1 MEARTYIAID
11 LKSFY
16 ASVECADR
24 KLDPLTTNLVVADL
38 SRTEKTICLAVS
50 PSLKAHGIPGRPR
63 LFEVVQKVREIN
75 RARLAA
81 YRRRQR
87 DPNVPFSAESFD
99 AEALARDDSLELSY
113 VTAVPRM
120 ARYMEVSSQIYGI
133 YLKYVSKEDVIVYSI
148 DEVFIDATAYLRTYK
163 MTAGELAMAMI
174 REVLY
179 TTGITATA
187 GIGTNLFLAKVAMD
201 VVAKHTEPDENGV
214 RMAELDEQSFRR
226 LLWDHK
232 PLTDIWRIG
241 PGIARKLEANGMH
254 TLGDV
259 ARMSVTKTPVRA
271 VLERPRKNESA
282 VQIFRSGEDLLYRL
296 FGVNAELLIDHAWGW
311 EPCTVDVIK
320 QYRPVSS
327 SRGSGQVLHE
337 PYSVEKARIIVTEMA
352 DDLSLELVRKGLAAD
367 RIELSIGYDRESL
380 TERDGR
386 YYDRA
391 GRLYSGGLSRD
402 PYGRIQPKH
411 TGGGKKLPLP
421 TASTKQIVEAAL
433 AVYDEQTNPALLVR
447 RVNVAALNV
456 ISETEAEAIRAE
468 AAKPPAQL
476 SFFTDEAALAAEQ
489 AEAAALHARERNLQR
504 ALLEIKDRFG
514 KNAILKGVNYEE
526 GARGRER
533 NAEVGGHRA

>member
-1 MEARTYIAID
+1 
-11 LKSFY
+11 
-16 ASVECADR
+16 
-24 KLDPLTTNLVVADL
+24 
-38 SRTEKTICLAVS
+38 
-50 PSLKAHGIPGRPR
+50 
-63 LFEVVQKVREIN
+63 
-75 RARLAA
+75 
-81 YRRRQR
+81 
-87 DPNVPFSAESFD
+87 
-99 AEALARDDSLELSY
+99 
-113 VTAVPRM
+113 
-120 ARYMEVSSQIYGI
+120 
-133 YLKYVSKEDVIVYSI
+133 
-148 DEVFIDATAYLRTYK
+148 
-163 MTAGELAMAMI
+163 
-174 REVLY
+174 
-179 TTGITATA
+179 
-187 GIGTNLFLAKVAMD
+187 
-201 VVAKHTEPDENGV
+201 
-214 RMAELDEQSFRR
+214 
-226 LLWDHK
+226 
-232 PLTDIWRIG
+232 
-241 PGIARKLEANGMH
+241 
-254 TLGDV
+254 
-259 ARMSVTKTPVRA
+259 
-271 VLERPRKNESA
+271 
-282 VQIFRSGEDLLYRL
+282 
-296 FGVNAELLIDHAWGW
+296 
-311 EPCTVDVIK
+311 VDVIK

-327 SRGSGQVLHE
+327 SLGSGQVLHE

-391 GRLYSGGLSRD
+391 GHLYSGGLSRD

-433 AVYDEQTNPALLVR
+433 AIYDEQTNPALLVR

-456 ISETEAEAIRAE
+456 ISEAEAEAIRAE

>member
-133 YLKYVSKEDVIVYSI
+133 YLKYVSKEDVIVC
-148 DEVFIDATAYLRTYK
+148 EVSSFQMETADTFHPHVALLTN
-163 MTAGELAMAMI
+163 
-174 REVLY
+174 
-179 TTGITATA
+179 IT
-187 GIGTNLFLAKVAMD
+187 D
-201 VVAKHTEPDENGV
+201 
-214 RMAELDEQSFRR
+214 MAELDEQSFRR

-327 SRGSGQVLHE
+327 SLGSGQVLHE

-386 YYDRA
+386 YYDRT

-402 PYGRIQPKH
+402 PYGRVQPKH

-433 AVYDEQTNPALLVR
+433 AIYDEQTNPALLVR

-456 ISETEAEAIRAE
+456 ISETEAESIRAE

>member
-1 MEARTYIAID
+1 MDNRTYIAID

-16 ASVECADR
+16 ASVECVDR

-50 PSLKAHGIPGRPR
+50 PSLKAHGVPGRPR
-63 LFEVVQKVREIN
+63 LFEVIQKVKDVN
-75 RARLAA
+75 RDRLAA

-87 DPNVPFSAESFD
+87 DPDVPFSAESFD
-99 AEALARDDSLELSY
+99 AEALAQDDSLELAY

-120 ARYMEVSSQIYGI
+120 ARYMEVSAQIYGI
-133 YLKYVSKEDVIVYSI
+133 YLKYVSKDDVIVYSI

-163 MTAGELAMAMI
+163 MTAAELAMAMI

-214 RMAELDEQSFRR
+214 RMAELDEQTFRK

-241 PGIARKLEANGMH
+241 PGIARSLEANGMH

-259 ARMSVTKTPVRA
+259 ARMSVTKTPVRG
-271 VLERPRKNESA
+271 VLARPRKNESA
-282 VQIFRSGEDLLYRL
+282 VQIFPTGEDLLYRL

-311 EPCTVDVIK
+311 EPCTVEVIK
-320 QYRPVSS
+320 QYRPISS
-327 SRGSGQVLHE
+327 SLGSGQVLHE
-337 PYSVEKARIIVTEMA
+337 PYSIEKARIIVTEMA
-352 DDLSLELVRKGLAAD
+352 DDLSLELLRKGLATD

-380 TERDGR
+380 TERNGL

-391 GRLYSGGLSRD
+391 GCVYRGGVSRD
-402 PYGRIQPKH
+402 PYGRVQPKH

-433 AVYDEQTNPALLVR
+433 AIYDEQTNPALLVR

-456 ISETEAEAIRAE
+456 ISDAEAEAIRAE

-476 SFFTDEAALAAEQ
+476 SFFTDEEALAAEQ
-489 AEAAALHARERNLQR
+489 AEAAAIHERERNLQK

-514 KNAILKGVNYEE
+514 KNAILKGVNYAE